1 MSTFSLFAKAVEAQF
16 ALMSK
21 HELYVVNVD
30 RDVVYQNYL
39 DAFPEGTNPIFRA
52 RTEHDCSCCRQFI
65 KNIGNVVA
73 IINGQVV
80 TIWDT
85 VSNLQMDDAL
95 YPYNIVAYEMQTL
108 VRYTKVDT
116 IFRTVEAKF
125 GAAQSHELRAGK
137 THTWNHLHGTVA
149 AKHRTDSPGEQ
160 RGEWEGHVQV
170 FRRGLEEL
178 TPAAIQTVSE
188 LIAENNLYK
197 GAEFKAAVNAI
208 GFMKDEYEALEDAAS
223 QDLYIIAN
231 AQAKG
236 ARIRNTAIGTLLID
250 LSGIPARDATDAHP
264 AREYTP
270 PVDLERAVKSYEDKV
285 SGTNYKRPTAL
296 VTEGMKK
303 KAMQTIQE
311 AGYEEA
317 IQRRAAMPSDVS
329 ITNVKWADNSQA
341 KIMKGALESIMDSV
355 PAKKAVKELSA
366 REVSFAEFMELVL
379 PVAKSIKAQVKGRH
393 LGNMVAL
400 SAPVHE
406 DSKNMF
412 KWGNKFG
419 WAYTGNVTDSIKER
433 VKQAGGKTDAVLRV
447 SLSWHN
453 GDDLDLHAIE
463 PDYNEVY
470 FANRHAKSV
479 NSGQLDVDMN
489 AGRADNSI
497 NPVENI
503 TWSKPGDGQYRIDVK
518 NFSRRSTSNTG
529 FTLEVESKGN
539 VMQYSSDQS
548 PANGGTIKA
557 LYLTVKDGVV
567 TEVVA
572 DKAMRG
578 ESIAQTQ
585 WGITTN
591 ELVPVTMIMNS
602 PNHWDGEDSGHKH
615 FMFMLEGCKA
625 DEPMRGIMN
634 EFLNNDFE
642 QHRKVMELLGEK
654 TKFQPV
660 KGMLAGLGFSET
672 KGDSIVLLVTTA
684 TSQRQYTVV
693 F

>member
-16 ALMSK
+16 ALMSQ

-39 DAFPEGTNPIFRA
+39 DAFPEGTNPIFRE

-73 IINGQVV
+73 IIDGKVV
-80 TIWDT
+80 TVWDT

-108 VRYTKVDT
+108 VRYAKIDT

-125 GAAQSHELRAGK
+125 GAAQSHELRDGK
-137 THTWNHLHGTVA
+137 THTWNHLYGTVA

-160 RGEWEGHVQV
+160 RGEWDSSVQV

-197 GAEFKAAVNAI
+197 GAEFKAAVNNI
-208 GFMKDEYEALEDAAS
+208 GVLQAEYLALQNTGER
-223 QDLYIIAN
+223 DLFVIAN

-250 LSGIPARDATDAHP
+250 LSGIPARDATEAHP

-329 ITNVKWADNSQA
+329 INNVKWADNSQA

-355 PAKKAVKELSA
+355 PAKKALKELTALEIS
-366 REVSFAEFMELVL
+366 VVEFMDLVL
-379 PVAKSIKAQVKGRH
+379 PLAKSIKAQVKGRH

-400 SAPVHE
+400 SAPVQE

-433 VKQAGGKTDAVLRV
+433 VKQAGGKTDAAMRV
-447 SLSWHN
+447 SLAWHN
-453 GDDLDLHAIE
+453 GDDLDIHVVE
-463 PDYNEVY
+463 PDGNELY
-470 FANRHAKSV
+470 FGNRSRRSANT
-479 NSGQLDVDMN
+479 GQLDVDMN
-489 AGRADNSI
+489 AGGASNST

-503 TWSKPGDGQYRIDVK
+503 TWLRPGNGVYRVK
-518 NFSRRSTSNTG
+518 VHNYSRRSNSNTG
-529 FTLEVESKGN
+529 FTLEVENSGTVN
-539 VMQYSSDQS
+539 QYSCDQS
-548 PANGGTIKA
+548 PVNNATNNA
-557 LYLTVKDGVV
+557 LFLTVVDGVIVEV
-567 TEVVA
+567 TT
-572 DKAMRG
+572 DKSMRG

-591 ELVPVTMIMNS
+591 EMVPVTMIMNS

-634 EFLNNDFE
+634 EFLNADFE
-642 QHRKVMELLGEK
+642 KHRKVMELLGEK

-660 KGMLAGLGFSET
+660 NGMLAGLGFSET
-672 KGDSIVLLVTTA
+672 KGDSIVLQVTTA